1 MTVCYRCS
9 PAASLMLS
17 DQIPTVPRRNSRCPI
32 SFTVHRGV
40 LILVDAWS
48 IKKKTKTLRVTL
60 LRILPK
66 KSSADCK
73 LWGLDFHHKALFKIM
88 LNQKFT
94 LWGRISEQGP
104 IISSLNGF
112 PVDLPSL
119 NCPGNLGCW
128 APGSDAPRTT
138 EGWGL
143 ELLQLLK
150 VQEMKSEA
158 KSTSNKIMHTIAC

>member
-1 MTVCYRCS
+1 M
-9 PAASLMLS
+9 
-17 DQIPTVPRRNSRCPI
+17 
-32 SFTVHRGV
+32 
-40 LILVDAWS
+40 LVDDNLLPLLTSNKPYVIRSNPRGAKEEQQMSHQLHSSQRSSHPCWCL
-48 IKKKTKTLRVTL
+48 IYQKKKNTQGYPIKDLTKKVFLT
-60 LRILPK
+60 
-66 KSSADCK
+66 SDCK

-128 APGSDAPRTT
+128 APGSDAPRPT

-158 KSTSNKIMHTIAC
+158 KSTSN

>member
-1 MTVCYRCS
+1 M
-9 PAASLMLS
+9 
-17 DQIPTVPRRNSRCPI
+17 
-32 SFTVHRGV
+32 
-40 LILVDAWS
+40 LVDDNLLPLLISNKPYVIRSNPRGAKEEQQMSHQLHSSQRSSHPCWCLLYQKK
-48 IKKKTKTLRVTL
+48 KKKTKTLRVTL
-60 LRILPK
+60 LKILPK

-104 IISSLNGF
+104 VLSSLNGF
-112 PVDLPSL
+112 PVDLPNL
-119 NCPGNLGCW
+119 NCPRNLGCW
-128 APGSDAPRTT
+128 APGSDAPRPM

-158 KSTSNKIMHTIAC
+158 KSTSN